1 VIASHPDGRPLIL
14 AHRGASAHA
23 EGNTLAA
30 FRLAVAHGADGVE
43 LDVRFTADDRVVVHH
58 DPIVAGIGPL
68 RSIDMATLRK
78 VRPQIP
84 TLDETLAVLP
94 DPGFLINVEI
104 KNGSEDPGFDPSH
117 RMAATIVDWVTAN
130 HVKDRVL
137 VTSFN
142 ADTMD
147 AVRSADA
154 TVDTGLLLD
163 HRQPLRAAI
172 PAVVAAGH
180 GWVLPHHSR
189 LLLAPRRRVAQCHE
203 AALRVGTWT
212 VDVGW
217 RIGVLG
223 RAGIDAVITNDPRAG
238 RALYT

>member
-1 VIASHPDGRPLIL
+1 
-14 AHRGASAHA
+14 
-23 EGNTLAA
+23 LAA

-78 VRPQIP
+78 ARPQIP

-94 DPGFLINVEI
+94 DPAFLINVEI
-104 KNGSEDPGFDPSH
+104 KNDSGDAGYDPSH
-117 RMAATIVDWVTAN
+117 RMAATIVEWVAAN

-142 ADTMD
+142 ADTLD
-147 AVRSADA
+147 AVKSADA
-154 TVDTGLLLD
+154 TVDTGVLLD
-163 HRQPLRAAI
+163 HRQALRAAI
-172 PAVVAAGH
+172 LATVAAGH
-180 GWVLPHHSR
+180 GWVLPHQSR
-189 LLLAPRRRVAQCHE
+189 LLLAPRRKVAQCHE

-212 VDVGW
+212 VDAAW

-223 RAGIDAVITNDPRAG
+223 RAGIDAVITNDPQAG
-238 RALYT
+238 RALYA